1 MSAAGSR
8 AADLAKRADA
18 GLKLD
23 TRLAE
28 GILTGFIRNELG
40 KVGFERAVV
49 ALSGGIDSALVCAL
63 VSRALGPKNVLAV
76 MMPYRTSN
84 PSSRADAEELIAQL
98 GVESRLVDIPGMT
111 NPYFDRQPD
120 ISNHRRGN
128 VMARMR
134 MIVVYDHSE
143 DFGGLVIGTSNKSE
157 ILLGYGTLFGDLA
170 SAVNPIGDLFKT
182 QVRQM
187 AKAMNLPV
195 SIIDKPPSADLWEG
209 QSDEEDL
216 GISYDE
222 VDRILYLMFDERFR
236 LSELLEAG
244 FPDEQVTKVYSMV
257 RRNQFKRRPPIIAK
271 ISDRTIEREFRYP
284 RDWGL

>member
-1 MSAAGSR
+1 MSAAGSS
-8 AADLAKRADA
+8 AAGLVERADA

-23 TRLAE
+23 TGLAE

-49 ALSGGIDSALVCAL
+49 ALSGGIDSAVVCAL
-63 VSRALGPKNVLAV
+63 ASKALGPENVLAV
-76 MMPYRTSN
+76 MMPHHTSN
-84 PSSRADAEELIAQL
+84 PSSRADAEELIVQL
-98 GVESRLVDIPGMT
+98 GVESRLVDITGMT
-111 NPYFDRQPD
+111 NPYFDGQPN

-187 AKAMNLPV
+187 ARAMNLPAA
-195 SIIDKPPSADLWEG
+195 IIGKPPSADLWEG

-236 LSELLEAG
+236 RSELLEAG
-244 FPDEQVTKVYSMV
+244 FAEEQVTKVYGMV

>member
-1 MSAAGSR
+1 MSAAGSI

-23 TRLAE
+23 TGLAE

-63 VSRALGPKNVLAV
+63 ASKALGPKNVLAV

-84 PSSRADAEELIAQL
+84 PSSRADAEELISQL
-98 GVESRLVDIPGMT
+98 GVESRLVDITGMT

-187 AKAMNLPV
+187 ARAMNLPI

-236 LSELLEAG
+236 LGELLEAG
-244 FPDEQVTKVYSMV
+244 FPKEQVTKVYSMV

>member
-1 MSAAGSR
+1 MSSAGSG

-23 TRLAE
+23 TGLAE

-63 VSRALGPKNVLAV
+63 ASKALGPKNVLAV
-76 MMPYRTSN
+76 MMPYHTSN

-98 GVESRLVDIPGMT
+98 GVESRLVDITGMT

-187 AKAMNLPV
+187 ARAMNLPI

-236 LSELLEAG
+236 LGELLEAG
-244 FPDEQVTKVYSMV
+244 FPKEQVTKVYSMV